1 MSLHSAL
8 NAVGRL
14 SLGFVRLFKTGGVI
28 VNEHVLSLDQTRR
41 HVEVLGRWFDFIQ
54 LSELENRIHARSK
67 KPFCLLTFDDGK
79 RSNATVVA
87 PELKRRGVP
96 AAFFVVTS
104 SLGSNIPFWFD
115 RYWALCAKLGP
126 LPLGFELHTLK
137 QLPYGELTARIEQ
150 ACTQYGVEAD
160 LSDDDIRSMSW
171 DEARRLH
178 QQGFSVGAHG
188 HTHAILTR
196 ETRVAAFENIA
207 KSIAMVRA
215 EIGAPRP
222 AFAFPNGNYTP
233 DLALHAM
240 RSGAGV
246 VLTTE
251 PVWVDETFPV
261 WRLPRVQLFSAHS
274 AGVIQLKLALAA
286 SGWILSNPDGTGK
299 SYPSMRRFRNAGDRN
314 PEHFYTPVAAAPTQS
329 VAPRGLDLHQ

>member
-1 MSLHSAL
+1 MSFDRGL

-28 VNEHVLSLDQTRR
+28 VNEHVLSLEQTRR
-41 HVEVLGRWFDFIQ
+41 HVEVLGRWFDFIH
-54 LSELENRIHARSK
+54 LSELQNRIYARSK

-87 PELKRRGVP
+87 PELKRLGVP

-104 SLGSNIPFWFD
+104 SLGTNIPFWFD
-115 RYWALCAKLGP
+115 RYWALRAKLGT
-126 LPLGFELHTLK
+126 LPPSFELHALK
-137 QLPYGELTARIEQ
+137 HRPYGELTARIEQ
-150 ACTQYGVEAD
+150 ACAQFGVEAD
-160 LSDDDIRSMSW
+160 LSNDDIRPMSW
-171 DEARRLH
+171 GEARRLH

-188 HTHAILTR
+188 HTHAVLTR

-215 EIGAPRP
+215 EIGARRP

-233 DLALHAM
+233 ELALHAM

-251 PVWVDETFPV
+251 PAWVDESFPV
-261 WRLPRVQLFSAHS
+261 WRLPRVQLFCAHS
-274 AGVIQLKLALAA
+274 VGVIQLKLALAA
-286 SGWILSNPDGTGK
+286 SGWMLSNPDGTGR
-299 SYPSMRRFRNAGDRN
+299 SYRSMRTFRNARHRN
-314 PEHFYTPVAAAPTQS
+314 SGRFYTPAAAEPTQS
-329 VAPRGLDLHQ
+329 VAPRALDLQQ